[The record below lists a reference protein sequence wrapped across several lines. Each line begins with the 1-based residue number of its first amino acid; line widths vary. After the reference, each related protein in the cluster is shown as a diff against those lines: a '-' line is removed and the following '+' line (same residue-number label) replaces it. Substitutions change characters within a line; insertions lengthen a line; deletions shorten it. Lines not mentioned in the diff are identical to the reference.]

1 MERNLNS
8 YQDDASLI
16 HNLPSIFVFNDD
28 LQILEF
34 RLIHI
39 NRDVPRSRGTLDK
52 NEPPRFVLGNTQ
64 KIRFPI
70 DLKIHFVSP
79 SYFIYLSS

>member
-8 YQDDASLI
+8 YHDDASLI
-16 HNLPSIFVFNDD
+16 DNLPSIFVLYDD

-34 RLIHI
+34 RLVHI
-39 NRDVPRSRGTLDK
+39 DGDVPRSRGTLDK

-64 KIRFPI
+64 KIRLPI
-70 DLKIHFVSP
+70 DLKIHFDPP
-79 SYFIYLSS
+79 SLNLSS